1 MNEDTTNASLDYA
14 RLFAAIRQMIEALQ
28 VAHQCISNPWCD
40 AATRKHA
47 LKAIEAAMT
56 SLVDKEEQ

>member
-1 MNEDTTNASLDYA
+1 MNEDTTNASLDFT

-56 SLVDKEEQ
+56 ALVDKEEQ

>member
-28 VAHQCISNPWCD
+28 VAHQCISNPWCN
-40 AATRKHA
+40 AATRAHA